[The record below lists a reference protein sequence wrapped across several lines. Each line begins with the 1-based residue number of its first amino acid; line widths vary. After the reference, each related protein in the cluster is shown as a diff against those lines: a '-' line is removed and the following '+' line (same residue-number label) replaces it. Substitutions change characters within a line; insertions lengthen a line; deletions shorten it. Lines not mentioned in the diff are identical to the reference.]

1 MRARKSLS
9 RATGACVLAAI
20 LVGGLITVATATGQI
35 AYVATHGVSME
46 PQFHRGDLAVVRPA
60 ASYEV
65 GDVVAYRSEL
75 LDTVVMH
82 RIVARD
88 GDRYT
93 FKGDNNG
100 WLDKDQPTEADL
112 IGTLVVRVP
121 KGGHII
127 GWVSDRLPVLLAA
140 IFILGGGAA
149 SGTLQHRRRRHRTT
163 TMAATTPLTRSR
175 LHAWRGATVGLGALT
190 AACAVLGATAYTRP
204 TTTTVPT
211 EIDYTQAGEFSYSA
225 TAPVGPVYGTG
236 EVITGDPVYL
246 RLIPALDIEFTY
258 TFTSSTTRAAS
269 GTVALA
275 AEIADGTG
283 WTHRVQLQR
292 PTPFNGE
299 RADAT
304 GRLVVADLQAL
315 LAEVHAATGV
325 QGGTPT
331 ITVLP
336 DIRVDATVAGAPV
349 SDRFR
354 PRLQFQL
361 DPLQLRLPAP
371 PATSDDTTAEDIL
384 RPHSEGTITRPGT
397 APARLELMGRR
408 LTVTDARRL
417 GLVALPAALATLVV
431 GVALRRRLR
440 GEPARI
446 ELRHG
451 HRIVPVVG
459 EGGDANA
466 ASVDVTNMRD
476 LARLAE
482 QHDSLILHQRTNR
495 GDVYLVHT
503 DHTVYRYTARR
514 HSVAQSD
521 SA

>member
-1 MRARKSLS
+1 
-9 RATGACVLAAI
+9 
-20 LVGGLITVATATGQI
+20 
-35 AYVATHGVSME
+35 
-46 PQFHRGDLAVVRPA
+46 FHQGDLAVVRPA

-65 GDVVAYRSEL
+65 GYVAAYRSHL
-75 LDTVVMH
+75 LDTVVMQ
-82 RIVARD
+82 ITVARD

-93 FKGDNNG
+93 FKGDNNP
-100 WLDKDQPTEADL
+100 WLDKDQPTDADL
-112 IGTLVVRVP
+112 IGALWVRVP
-121 KGGHII
+121 QGGSVL
-127 GWVSDRLPVLLAA
+127 GWIRSRLLVLVAA
-140 IFILGGGAA
+140 ALILGGGAA
-149 SGTLQHRRRRHRTT
+149 TGTRRHHRKGRATP
-163 TMAATTPLTRSR
+163 MAPTTPLTRSR
-175 LHAWRGATVGLGALT
+175 LHAWRGVTVGLGALT
-190 AACAVLGATAYTRP
+190 AVCAVLGATAYTRP
-204 TTTTVPT
+204 ATRTVPA

-236 EVITGDPVYL
+236 EVNTGDPVYL
-246 RLIPALDIEFTY
+246 RLVPALDIEFAY
-258 TFTSSTTRAAS
+258 TFTSPMTRAAS

-283 WTHRVQLQR
+283 WTHRVQIQR
-292 PTPFNGE
+292 PTPFDGE

-304 GRLVVADLQAL
+304 GRLVVADLQAML
-315 LAEVHAATGV
+315 TEVRAATGV

-361 DPLQLRLPAP
+361 DPLQLRLPAS
-371 PATSDDTTAEDIL
+371 PATSDGTSADDVL
-384 RPHSEGTITRPGT
+384 RPHREGTITRPGT

-408 LTVTDARRL
+408 VTVTDARRV
-417 GLVALPAALATLVV
+417 GLAALPAALATLAV

-459 EGGDANA
+459 EGGDTKA
-466 ASVDVTNMRD
+466 ATVDVATMRD

-495 GDVYLVHT
+495 GDVYLLHA
-503 DHTVYRYTARR
+503 DHAVYRYPARR
-514 HSVAQSD
+514 HSIAQPA

>member
-1 MRARKSLS
+1 MRARKILRRS
-9 RATGACVLAAI
+9 AGAVGLVVTLAA
-20 LVGGLITVATATGQI
+20 GLWGAATATGQI
-35 AYVATHGVSME
+35 ASAATHGTSME
-46 PQFHRGDLAVVRPA
+46 PVFHQGDLAVVRPA
-60 ASYEV
+60 GSYEV
-65 GDVVAYRSEL
+65 GDVVAYHSEL

-93 FKGDNNG
+93 FKGDNNA
-100 WLDKDQPTEADL
+100 WLDKDQPTKADL
-112 IGTLVVRVP
+112 IGTLWVRVP
-121 KGGHII
+121 RGGSAL
-127 GWVSDRLPVLLAA
+127 GWIRSRLLVLVAA
-140 IFILGGGAA
+140 ILFLGGGAA
-149 SGTLQHRRRRHRTT
+149 SGTRRHRRKGS
-163 TMAATTPLTRSR
+163 TTPMAPTTPITRTR
-175 LHAWRGATVGLGALT
+175 LHTWWGVTAGLGALAVGCAALGLT
-190 AACAVLGATAYTRP
+190 ASTRP

-211 EIDYTQAGEFSYSA
+211 KIDYTQTGEFSYSA
-225 TAPVGPVYGTG
+225 PAPVGPVYGTG
-236 EVITGDPVYL
+236 EVNTGDPVYL
-246 RLIPALDIEFTY
+246 RLVPAIDIDFAY
-258 TFTSSTTRAAS
+258 TFTSPTTRAAS

-292 PTPFNGE
+292 PTPFDGE

-315 LAEVHAATGV
+315 LAEVHAATGI

-349 SDRFR
+349 SDRFQ

-361 DPLQLRLPAP
+361 DPLQLRLPAS
-371 PATSDDTTAEDIL
+371 PATSDATPADDVL
-384 RPHSEGTITRPGT
+384 RPHSEGTITQVGT
-397 APARLELMGRR
+397 APARLELMGRSI
-408 LTVTDARRL
+408 TVTDARRV
-417 GLVALPAALATLVV
+417 GLAALPAALAALAV

-459 EGGDANA
+459 EGGDTNA
-466 ASVDVTNMRD
+466 STVEVATMRD

-482 QHDSLILHQRTNR
+482 QYDSLILHQRTNR

-503 DHTVYRYTARR
+503 DHAVYRYTARR
-514 HSVAQSD
+514 HSIAQSD